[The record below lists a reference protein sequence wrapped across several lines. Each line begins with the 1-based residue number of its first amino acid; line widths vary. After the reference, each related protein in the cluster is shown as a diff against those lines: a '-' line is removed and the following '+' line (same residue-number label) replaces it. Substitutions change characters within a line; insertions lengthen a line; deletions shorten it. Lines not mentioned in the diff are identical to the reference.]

1 MTDPRQH
8 APAAARNRD
17 PILAVL
23 RPLAPPGTVVLEV
36 ASGSGEHAAHYAA
49 ALPAVRFHPSDPDPA
64 RRASIDAWCAAIP
77 NVAPALALDATNGP
91 WPTGPFGLVLCINMV
106 HIAPWAAA
114 EGLFA
119 GAGRVLVPGGTLLL
133 YGPFRRAGVP
143 TAPGNEAFDASLR
156 ARNPAWGLRDLEA
169 LDALAK
175 GAGLSGPV
183 VTEMPANNCC
193 AAWTIRRG

>member
-1 MTDPRQH
+1 MTDARQH

-23 RPLAPPGTVVLEV
+23 RPLAPSGTRVLEV
-36 ASGSGEHAAHYAA
+36 ASGSGEHAAHFAA
-49 ALPAVRFHPSDPDPA
+49 ALPQARFQPSDPDPA
-64 RRASIDAWCAAIP
+64 RRTSIDAWCEAVP
-77 NVAPALALDATNGP
+77 NVAPAIALDAATGP
-91 WPTGPFGLVLCINMV
+91 WPAGPFELVLCINMV

-119 GAGRVLVPGGTLLL
+119 GAGRVLAPGGVLML

-143 TAPGNEAFDASLR
+143 TAPSNEAFDASLR
-156 ARNPAWGLRDLEA
+156 AQNPAWGLRDLAA
-169 LDALAK
+169 LDVLAR
-175 GAGLSGPV
+175 AVGLAGPV

-193 AAWTIRRG
+193 VAWTLRRG